1 MIFHLLEEWQNIA
14 PSPSLETEGTPTV
27 VVRCL
32 AAHADH
38 RVDRRGAADDF
49 AAQISERAAIEARL
63 DFRAKHPVAARI
75 ADGKQI
81 SSRNVVPNP
90 IVQAAGLEQKHAAS
104 RIGGEAGGQKAS
116 PPPAPPAYPTA
127 LPVSTPRC

>member
-1 MIFHLLEEWQNIA
+1 MIFHLLEEWQSIA

-49 AAQISERAAIEARL
+49 AARISERAAMEARL

-81 SSRNVVPNP
+81 SRRNVVPNP
-90 IVQAAGLEQKHAAS
+90 IVQAAGFEQKHAAF
-104 RIGGEAGGQKAS
+104 RIGGEAVGAEE
-116 PPPAPPAYPTA
+116 T
-127 LPVSTPRC
+127 LRCDDQPSA